1 MPGSIVGYEEALSAV
16 EEAAGKGVGV
26 YEMVIAFELE
36 YAVSEKIKALGRRK
50 KAIEKLEGDAP
61 LLYDAAVEL
70 FRKAAGGCSPMD
82 AAQGIIRSYLNC
94 GMDVKRARA
103 YAQIADFAVGT

>member
-1 MPGSIVGYEEALSAV
+1 MPGSIVGYSEALSAV

-26 YEMVIAFELE
+26 YEMAVAFELE
-36 YAVSEKIKALGRRK
+36 HAVSEKRKAFGRRK
-50 KAIEKLEGDAP
+50 KAIEKLEGDVP

-94 GMDVKRARA
+94 GMDVNRARA
-103 YAQIADFAVGT
+103 YAQVVDFAVWT

>member
-1 MPGSIVGYEEALSAV
+1 MPESIVGYGEALSAV

-26 YEMVIAFELE
+26 YEMAIAFELKR
-36 YAVSEKIKALGRRK
+36 AVSEKRKAFGRRK
-50 KAIEKLEGDAP
+50 KAIEKLECDVP

-94 GMDVKRARA
+94 GMDVNRARA
-103 YAQIADFAVGT
+103 YALVVDFAVGT

>member
-1 MPGSIVGYEEALSAV
+1 MPGRIVGYGEALSAV

-36 YAVSEKIKALGRRK
+36 YAVSEKRKAFGRRK
-50 KAIEKLEGDAP
+50 KAIEKLEADAP
-61 LLYDAAVEL
+61 LLYDAALSVFL
-70 FRKAAGGCSPMD
+70 KSAGGCTPRD
-82 AAQGIIRSYLNC
+82 AASGIVRSYLNC

-103 YAQIADFAVGT
+103 FSEMADFAVG